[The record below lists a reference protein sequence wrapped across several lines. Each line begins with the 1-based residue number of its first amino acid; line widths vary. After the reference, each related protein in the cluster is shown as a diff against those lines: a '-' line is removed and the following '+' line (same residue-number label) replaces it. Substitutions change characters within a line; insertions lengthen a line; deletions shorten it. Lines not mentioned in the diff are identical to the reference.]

1 MQPQFPGERRNI
13 SIWAVVRAISCERSA
28 ASATSPTMSMTIAPE
43 SDRTPKAETFR
54 DYRGKLWR
62 IVEAQ
67 HRISTN
73 RLASG
78 GDEQALLEQLVEE
91 VKPAQPVAA
100 RHLHYLLA
108 TPVRYGH
115 KRSSRFRH
123 AGGNTGKIGR

>member
-28 ASATSPTMSMTIAPE
+28 ASATSPTMSIPIAPE

-78 GDEQALLEQLVEE
+78 GDDQALLEQPVEE
-91 VKPAQPVAA
+91 GKPGQPGAA
-100 RHLHYLLA
+100 RHPPYLLA
-108 TPVRYGH
+108 TRFRYGH
-115 KRSSRFRH
+115 KS
-123 AGGNTGKIGR
+123 

>member
-28 ASATSPTMSMTIAPE
+28 ASATSPTMSIPIAPE

-73 RLASG
+73 RLARS
-78 GDEQALLEQLVEE
+78 EEHTSELQVTNAHLVCRLLLE
-91 VKPAQPVAA
+91 KKKKK
-100 RHLHYLLA
+100 H
-108 TPVRYGH
+108 
-115 KRSSRFRH
+115 
-123 AGGNTGKIGR
+123 I